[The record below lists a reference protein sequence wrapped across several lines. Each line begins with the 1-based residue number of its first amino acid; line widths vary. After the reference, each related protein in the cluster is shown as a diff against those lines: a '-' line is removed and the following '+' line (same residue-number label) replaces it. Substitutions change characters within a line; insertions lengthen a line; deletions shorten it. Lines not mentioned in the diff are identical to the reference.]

1 MLADSAP
8 APAPVVGE
16 AIETSELITLC
27 AVNTALF
34 ASMWFPK
41 AARHDGAVFF
51 DEDWALLDN
60 PGVRY
65 LNLVEPRGFAKTT
78 RLRIFTA
85 KRIAYALSKTI
96 LYVGASEDHARR
108 SIMWLQRRI
117 ATRHPSTGQWVAT
130 AFAAAY
136 GLTPG
141 QKWNELEI
149 EINTP
154 LGVVWVLGAGIT
166 GNIRGINFD
175 DYRPDLI
182 VVDDALTDE
191 NTATPEQCIKTN
203 DLVFKALKESL
214 APRID
219 DPNAKM
225 VLLNTPHNAGG
236 NTPSNP
242 GDLTIV
248 ARRDPTFVT
257 RWRSCWT
264 PETEDLSVE
273 DQRSAWEAVKP
284 TADLQAEKRAAQA
297 NHRYSG
303 WAAENECKL
312 VQAERAAFVKS
323 HLRYYE
329 RKEPMFCVVA
339 IDPIPPPSDK
349 ALATGLMK
357 KDYEAVVVCGRWRG
371 TYHVL
376 DYKKNRGH
384 NPSWT
389 FATASSFA
397 LQYRAARFVIQGI
410 AYERTL
416 KWIFEQEM
424 AKIRRFWP
432 VNVLPND
439 KRSKYNRIVSTLQ
452 GLAENGRLFVDPAM
466 TDFISQWETYPAI
479 PNEDLLDAV
488 AVAMTD
494 LVNPYLELEDD
505 TEYDDDP
512 YRVAAGN
519 DDERTT
525 FRRLAP

>member
-1 MLADSAP
+1 MGVNVPD
-8 APAPVVGE
+8 PVLGQTIATE
-16 AIETSELITLC
+16 ELITLC

-34 ASMWFPK
+34 ASTFFSRS
-41 AARHDGAVFF
+41 ARHDGAVFF
-51 DEDWALLDN
+51 DEDWELLDN
-60 PGVRY
+60 PTVRY

-85 KRIAYALSKTI
+85 KRIAYGLSRTI

-117 ATRHPSTGQWVAT
+117 ATRDPSSGQWVPTPFAT
-130 AFAAAY
+130 AY
-136 GLTPG
+136 GLRPG

-149 EINTP
+149 EIITP

-175 DYRPDLI
+175 DYRPDLVI
-182 VVDDALTDE
+182 VDDALTDE
-191 NTATPEQCIKTN
+191 NTATPEQCIKIN

-225 VLLNTPHNAGG
+225 VLLNTPHNPGAGS
-236 NTPSNP
+236 PSNP
-242 GDLTIV
+242 GDLTVV
-248 ARRDPTFVT
+248 AQKDETFVT

-264 PETEDLSVE
+264 PETADLDIE

-284 TADLQAEKRAAQA
+284 TEDLRREKRAAQL

-303 WAAENECKL
+303 WAAENECRL
-312 VQAERAAFVKS
+312 IQAERAAFLRS

-329 RKEPMFCVVA
+329 TKEPMFCVVA
-339 IDPIPPPSDK
+339 IDPVPPPSDK
-349 ALATGLMK
+349 ALATGMMK
-357 KDYEAVVVCGRWRG
+357 KDYEAVGVIGRRRG
-371 TYHVL
+371 EYHLL

-416 KWIFEQEM
+416 KWYFEQEM
-424 AKIRRFWP
+424 ARIRRFWP
-432 VNVLPND
+432 VNVLPAD

-452 GLAENGRLFVDPAM
+452 GVAENGRFFVDPGM
-466 TDFISQWETYPAI
+466 SDFISQWETYPAI
-479 PNEDLLDAV
+479 PHEDLLDMV
-488 AVAMTD
+488 AVGMTD
-494 LVNPYLELEDD
+494 LVNPYLEVEDD

-512 YRVAAGN
+512 YKVPLIG
-519 DDERTT
+519 DGERATY
-525 FRRLAP
+525 RRMAP